1 MSAAGSED
9 WSELTS
15 LIDALLDTPP
25 EQRASR
31 IEELCAGDPVRR
43 SALERLQQEIEREPV
58 LFSRSAA
65 ERFAA
70 LFAGDE
76 VGFPETLAERYRLTR
91 EVGHG
96 GMATVYLAQD
106 LKLGRPVAI
115 KVLRREIAAS
125 LGAERFLREIEI
137 AAGLTHPHI
146 LPLHD
151 SGEAKGLLY
160 YVMPFVEGESLRDRL
175 VREPQLP
182 LAEALRV
189 TLAVA
194 DALTYAHS
202 HGVVHRDVK
211 PENILLSG
219 DAVLVADFGIARAI
233 TAAGGA
239 SLTETG
245 VAVGT
250 PSYMSPEQAGGERQI
265 DGRSDVYSLGC
276 VVYEMLA
283 GGPPF
288 TGPSAQAILARH
300 TLDPVPLL
308 RTIRPELPAA
318 VDHAVGKALA
328 KAPADRFP
336 SAAALSEALTQAAA
350 PPSLALPLP
359 RSSRRRWT
367 RTATV
372 AAGIIGL
379 AAIAVVA
386 VRRGS
391 EREAS
396 VAPSPHSVAV
406 LYFDNLS
413 RDTVDAYLADG
424 LSEEIASR
432 LGDIP
437 GLSVKQGS
445 REGIRRLRETTP
457 DYRVAAGHAFSV
469 QYLVEGSVRR
479 AGQQVRVEAHLVNT
493 GNGFRAWGKTY
504 DQSAE
509 DLLSLEEEIA
519 RQVVIAIAGQLAP
532 AAQAALARRSTVL
545 PEAHEHFLRG
555 NYYLAKRSVTGLD
568 QAIEEYDQAARLD
581 PRFTR
586 AIAREAY
593 ALALSFQL
601 GWTLPDIPRDS
612 VRTQVATLTSRALK
626 QDSTVSDV
634 WLAQAYSLFLQDPTT
649 LQGMS
654 AALQRA
660 LLIDSRNSEALTQA
674 GFLARIQGHDSAARA
689 LALRSLAIEP
699 ERPITLS
706 ALGLLSFLERR
717 YVEASQWLDSSLH
730 VNPEFYVGYTRR
742 ARVRLMLGDLGGAR
756 ADAQAALRLA
766 GADSSD
772 GLALLA
778 MVDVRA
784 GDSIAARDRVRGA
797 LRVVARTYARPVVYE
812 EQLLPIA
819 ALVVVG
825 DRKGALSA
833 LERVRPKGAGFWAG
847 LRAPEFDPLRGDAR
861 FQQLTRDS
869 QPPTA
874 PLTETP

>member
-1 MSAAGSED
+1 MTSES
-9 WSELTS
+9 WSELAS

-25 EQRASR
+25 ERRAAR

-43 SALERLQQEIEREPV
+43 AALERLQQEIEREPV

-70 LFAGDE
+70 LFADDS
-76 VGFPETLAERYRLTR
+76 VGFPAALADRYRLTR
-91 EVGHG
+91 ELGRG
-96 GMATVYLAQD
+96 GMATVYLAHD
-106 LKLGRPVAI
+106 LKHGRDVAVKVVRPELAAALGPA
-115 KVLRREIAAS
+115 
-125 LGAERFLREIEI
+125 RFLREIEI
-137 AAGLTHPHI
+137 AAQLHHPHI
-146 LPLHD
+146 VPLYD
-151 SGEAKGLLY
+151 SGDAGGSLY
-160 YVMPFVEGESLRDRL
+160 YVMPYEAGLSLRQRL
-175 VREPQLP
+175 ARDGPLP
-182 LAEALRV
+182 L
-189 TLAVA
+189 
-194 DALTYAHS
+194 D
-202 HGVVHRDVK
+202 
-211 PENILLSG
+211 
-219 DAVLVADFGIARAI
+219 DAVLVLRDVCDALAHAHERGIIHRDIKPDNVLLSGRHAMVTDFGVAKAATDATTRAAV
-233 TAAGGA
+233 TAAGV
-239 SLTETG
+239 LI
-245 VAVGT
+245 GT
-250 PSYMSPEQAGGERQI
+250 PAYMAPEQIAADPHI
-265 DGRSDVYSLGC
+265 DHRADIYALG
-276 VVYEMLA
+276 VLAYELLA
-283 GGPPF
+283 GRPPF
-288 TGPSAQAILARH
+288 TDDSSQGILSAHLTQA
-300 TLDPVPLL
+300 PVPITTL
-308 RTIRPELPAA
+308 RADVPEPLAA
-318 VDHAVGKALA
+318 LVMKSLE
-328 KAPADRFP
+328 KQPADRWQT
-336 SAAALSEALTQAAA
+336 AADLLQRLDA
-350 PPSLALPLP
+350 LALMPGVPTPLP
-359 RSSRRRWT
+359 ASPPSRRRWT
-367 RTATV
+367 RPATI

-379 AAIAVVA
+379 AAIALVA
-386 VRRGS
+386 VRRGA
-391 EREAS
+391 EREA
-396 VAPSPHSVAV
+396 SVAV

-413 RDTVDAYLADG
+413 RDTADAYLADG

-432 LGDIP
+432 LGSIP
-437 GLSVKQGS
+437 GLSVKQTS
-445 REGIRRLRETTP
+445 REGIRRLRESTP

-479 AGQQVRVEAHLVNT
+479 AGQQVRVEAHLVNA
-493 GNGFRAWGKTY
+493 GNGFRAWGETY

-519 RQVVIAIAGQLAP
+519 RQVVIAIAGRLAP
-532 AAQAALARRSTVL
+532 AAQAALARRSTEL

-634 WLAQAYSLFLQDPTT
+634 WLAQAYALFLLDPTS
-649 LQGMS
+649 LHEMG
-654 AALQRA
+654 AALERA

-674 GFLARIQGHDSAARA
+674 GFLARVQGHDSAARA
-689 LALRSLAIEP
+689 FALRSLAIEP

-730 VNPEFYVGYTRR
+730 VNPEFYLGYTRR

-766 GADSSD
+766 GADSSL

-778 MVDVRA
+778 MVDVRS
-784 GDSIAARDRVRGA
+784 GDSSAARNHVRGA
-797 LRVVARTYARPVVYE
+797 LRVFARTYARPVVYE
-812 EQLLPIA
+812 EHLLPIA

-825 DRKGALSA
+825 DRTGAVSA

-861 FQQLTRDS
+861 FQQFTRDS

-874 PLTETP
+874 PR

>member
-1 MSAAGSED
+1 
-9 WSELTS
+9 L
-15 LIDALLDTPP
+15 
-25 EQRASR
+25 
-31 IEELCAGDPVRR
+31 
-43 SALERLQQEIEREPV
+43 RLP
-58 LFSRSAA
+58 AA

-70 LFAGDE
+70 LFDDDVAE
-76 VGFPETLAERYRLTR
+76 LPETLGGRYRLTR
-91 EVGHG
+91 ELGRG

-115 KVLRREIAAS
+115 KVLRREIAAA

-137 AAGLTHPHI
+137 AARLSHPHI

-151 SGEAKGLLY
+151 SGEANGLLY

-175 VREPQLP
+175 VREPQVP

-239 SLTETG
+239 SLTKTG

-250 PSYMSPEQAGGERQI
+250 PFYMSPEQAAGERQI

-288 TGPSAQAILARH
+288 AGPSAQAVLARH
-300 TLDPVPLL
+300 MLDPVPPL

-318 VDHAVGKALA
+318 VDRAVAKALA

-336 SAAALSEALTQAAA
+336 SAAALGEELTQAAA
-350 PPSLALPLP
+350 SPSLALPP
-359 RSSRRRWT
+359 SRSSRRRW
-367 RTATV
+367 RRPATL

-396 VAPSPHSVAV
+396 VAV

-413 RDTVDAYLADG
+413 RDTADAYLADG

-432 LGDIP
+432 LAGIP

-445 REGIRRLRETTP
+445 REGIRRLRESTP

-479 AGQQVRVEAHLVNT
+479 AGQQIRVEAHLVNA
-493 GNGFRAWGKTY
+493 GNGFRAWGETY

-519 RQVVIAIAGQLAP
+519 RQIVIAIAGRLAP
-532 AAQAALARRSTVL
+532 AAQAALARRSAVL

-568 QAIEEYDQAARLD
+568 QAIGEYDQAARLD

-612 VRTQVATLTSRALK
+612 VRTRVATLTSRALK

-634 WLAQAYSLFLQDPTT
+634 WLAQAYSLFLLNPSS
-649 LQGMS
+649 LHGMG
-654 AALQRA
+654 AALERA
-660 LLIDSRNSEALTQA
+660 LQIDSRNSEALTQA
-674 GFLARIQGHDSAARA
+674 GFLARVQGHDSAARA
-689 LALRSLAIEP
+689 FALRSLAIEP

-706 ALGLLSFLERR
+706 ALGLVSFLQRR

-730 VNPEFYVGYTRR
+730 VNPEFYLGYTRR
-742 ARVRLMLGDLGGAR
+742 ARVRLMLGDLAGAR

-766 GADSSD
+766 GADSSL

-778 MVDVRA
+778 MVDVRT
-784 GDSIAARDRVRGA
+784 GDSSAARDHVRGA
-797 LRVVARTYARPVVYE
+797 LRVFARTYARPVVYE

-825 DRKGALSA
+825 DRNGAVSA

-861 FQQLTRDS
+861 FQQFTRDS

-874 PLTETP
+874 PR